1 MTFLRNRA
9 TRLMI
14 VVFIGVLLFAFSL
27 NTIRQRS
34 RPPTQT
40 PAPVTYLFPEALT
53 TTITRMDVTNVRFNK
68 HITLVKVPGEW
79 LGTDKDGKEVPVDLT
94 VIPPM
99 LHILAS
105 LRYTQIMDS
114 SQTDLAKFGLTDG
127 GWFTVKFEAA
137 GKSYT
142 LYVGDSNPSR
152 TLSYVQLAQDGQV
165 FLADY
170 NQVGQLV
177 SVVDISDPQELATAT
192 P

>member
-34 RPPTQT
+34 RPPTPT
-40 PAPVTYLFPEALT
+40 PAPVTYLFPEVLT
-53 TTITRMDVTNVRFNK
+53 TTITRMDVTNVRYGK
-68 HITLVKVPGEW
+68 HITLIKVPGEW
-79 LGTDKDGKEVPVDLT
+79 LGTDKDGKSVTVNLT

-99 LHILAS
+99 LRILSS

-114 SQTDLAKFGLTDG
+114 SQADLAKFGLTDG

-152 TLSYVQLAQDGQV
+152 TLSYVQLEQNGQV

>member
-34 RPPTQT
+34 RPPTPT
-40 PAPVTYLFPEALT
+40 PAPVTYLFPDVLT
-53 TTITRMDVTNVRFNK
+53 TTITRMDVTNVRFGK
-68 HITLVKVPGEW
+68 HVTLVKVPGEW
-79 LGTDKDGKEVPVDLT
+79 LGTDKDGKSVTVNLT
-94 VIPPM
+94 MIPPM
-99 LHILAS
+99 LRILSS
-105 LRYTQIMDS
+105 LRYTQVMDS
-114 SQTDLAKFGLTDG
+114 SQADLAKFGLTDG

-152 TLSYVQLAQDGQV
+152 TLSYVQLEQNGQV